1 MIFVTVGTHEQQ
13 FNRLVE
19 EIDRLK
25 AEGIIQTD
33 VFIQIGFS
41 DYRPKYCEWKRFLS
55 YDEMNNFIK
64 RADTIVTHGGPATF
78 MNVIANGKIPVVVP
92 RRKKYGEHVNDHQ
105 LEFCNRIVDEG
116 YNLIVIDDIRNLK
129 VNQTASSCENIKS
142 NNKNFLNNFS
152 VLISDL
158 FT

>member
-129 VNQTASSCENIKS
+129 VNLTASSCENIKS